1 MKRAI
6 NAKVD
11 QLFEKLTSCLGT
23 LNYRFKN
30 LCIKA
35 EEASLVAITVSIEGE
50 TKNLEDV
57 STVAKKDD
65 YHFWIV
71 PTYEEDTEEICKGIA
86 KVHPEFKQ
94 RFDSMTVQAPSASN
108 PTELTDQEMKYIELT
123 MPEVN
128 DDRYDVLKEATNLFY
143 DECKTKMKVAIDK
156 TWADVLFL
164 APGESKE
171 DLEQLKNNIDKGKEM
186 AEQQRD
192 KMYNDKLKEIEDA
205 YKEWLSKLDGR
216 KNIGEAI
223 KSEEE

>member
-35 EEASLVAITVSIEGE
+35 EETSLVAITVSVEGE
-50 TKNLEDV
+50 QKNLEDV

-86 KVHPEFKQ
+86 RVHPEFKQ
-94 RFDSMTVQAPSASN
+94 SFDSMTVQAPSSSN
-108 PTELTDQEMKYIELT
+108 PTELTDQEMKYIVLT
-123 MPEVN
+123 MPEVT
-128 DDRYDVLKEATNLFY
+128 DSRYDALKEAAELFY
-143 DECKTKMKVAIDK
+143 EECKTKMKAAVDK
-156 TWADVLFL
+156 TWAEVLFL

-171 DLEQLKNNIDKGKEM
+171 ELEQLKNNIDKGKQM
-186 AEQQRD
+186 AEEQRD

-205 YKEWLSKLDGR
+205 YKKWLSKLDGR
-216 KNIGEAI
+216 KNIGDTI
-223 KSEEE
+223 KSEDK